1 MNKNQKQEP
10 LQEMIQVLKGDY
22 NFPVKLWVWG
32 KVVKEWAGIIV
43 GSAIFFL
50 VALFIVLSIKGE
62 RQNTKSEMN
71 AKQAVVSTLPIKDIV
86 AFLATTQRSINKR
99 QEIFESLIKT
109 MESYGNEKLDK
120 KSLEIKISTLS
131 SIFRTCNTLRG
142 RFINEFTRAKNP
154 FEDPEVARSFNKLIE
169 NPDDFFN
176 ENNKVLNFQ
185 RDNEE
190 WGKLC
195 DLCQNEV
202 KKANNELVQL
212 LNEEGR
218 Q

>member
-142 RFINEFTRAKNP
+142 RFINEFTRA
-154 FEDPEVARSFNKLIE
+154 E
-169 NPDDFFN
+169 NPDEFFN